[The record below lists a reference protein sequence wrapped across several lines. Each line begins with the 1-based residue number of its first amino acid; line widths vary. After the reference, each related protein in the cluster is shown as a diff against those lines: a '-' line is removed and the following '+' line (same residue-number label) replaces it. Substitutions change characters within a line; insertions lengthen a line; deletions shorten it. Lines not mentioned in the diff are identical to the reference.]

1 MMKNYLLKNF
11 LLFTFLVASC
21 QLFSQEA
28 YFLAGS
34 NFTKYTFK
42 SSEGAMTTQ
51 LQSGTGSTF
60 EMGYSFPI
68 KAEKI
73 YYSVG
78 VTLNDYNAVAGS
90 QSESYAWDT
99 KYIGIQNA
107 VSYNFPVSDNFQL
120 VVKAGVNLATIIY
133 GKQNI
138 DGAVYDLTGQD
149 EFSGMLISPFF
160 GGETRYK
167 LNDLG
172 YLSLG
177 YAFSKSI
184 NPFNTSQEKL
194 SFNTNQIL
202 FGIHFNINKK

>member
-42 SSEGAMTTQ
+42 ISDGAMTTQ
-51 LQSGTGSTF
+51 LQSGTGSTY
-60 EMGYSFPI
+60 EMGYSLPI
-68 KAEKI
+68 KTEKI

-90 QSESYAWDT
+90 QSESYTWDT
-99 KYIGIQNA
+99 KYIGVQNA
-107 VSYNFPVSDNFQL
+107 VSYSFSVSNNFQL
-120 VVKAGVNLATIIY
+120 SIKGGVNLATIIY

-138 DGAVYDLTGQD
+138 DGAVYDLMGQD
-149 EFSGMLISPFF
+149 EFSGMFISPFF

-177 YAFSKSI
+177 YAFSKSL
-184 NPFNTSQEKL
+184 NLFNTSQEKL

-202 FGIHFNINKK
+202 FGIHFNLNKN

>member
-1 MMKNYLLKNF
+1 MIKNYLLF
-11 LLFTFLVASC
+11 FILITSC

-34 NFTKYTFK
+34 NFTKYSFK
-42 SSEGAMTTQ
+42 NSEGTTTTQ
-51 LQSGTGSTF
+51 LQSGTGSTY
-60 EMGYSFPI
+60 EMGYSMPLKSQKF
-68 KAEKI
+68 
-73 YYSVG
+73 YYSIG
-78 VTLNDYNAVAGS
+78 ITLNDYNAVAGS
-90 QSESYAWDT
+90 QSESYEWDT

-107 VSYNFPVSDNFQL
+107 LSYNFIVSNDFQL
-120 VVKAGVNLATIIY
+120 AVKGGVNLATIIY

-138 DGAVYDLTGQD
+138 NGAVYDLMGQD
-149 EFSGMLISPFF
+149 EFSGIFLSPFV
-160 GGETRYK
+160 GVNARYK

-177 YAFSKSI
+177 YAFSKSL
-184 NPFNTSQEKL
+184 NAFNTSEEKL